1 MEAQRDRFKNATR
14 KPNRGAYFYPLVST
28 VTVAVIFLA
37 WSVISYFKMVN
48 PAFLPSPKD
57 VWDAFLEL
65 CRDGYKGQ
73 SLLSHIGVSLR
84 RLFLA
89 LGASLLVA
97 VPMGLA
103 AGSSRMVRAII
114 DPIIEFY
121 RPLPPLAYYTLLILF
136 LGIGD
141 ESKVTLLF
149 LSAFAPLL
157 IGIIFS
163 VQKIPVDRLRVSRS
177 LGAGGFKLLFHVVL
191 PSCLPD
197 ILTGFRTSVGLAYAT
212 LVAAEMVAA
221 ISGLGWLVLD
231 ASKFLRNDIVF
242 SGVILLGFIALA
254 MDLILRKVIKR
265 VSPWLDKQ
273 S

>member
-1 MEAQRDRFKNATR
+1 
-14 KPNRGAYFYPLVST
+14 
-28 VTVAVIFLA
+28 
-37 WSVISYFKMVN
+37 
-48 PAFLPSPKD
+48 
-57 VWDAFLEL
+57 
-65 CRDGYKGQ
+65 
-73 SLLSHIGVSLR
+73 VSLR
-84 RLFLA
+84 RLFIA
-89 LGASLLVA
+89 LSASLLIA
-97 VPMGLA
+97 APLGLA
-103 AGSSRMVRAII
+103 AGSSRLVRAAI
-114 DPIIEFY
+114 DPVIEFY

-141 ESKVTLLF
+141 ESKITLLF

-163 VQKIPVDRLRVSRS
+163 VQKIPVDRIRVARS
-177 LGAGGFKLLFHVVL
+177 LGAGGWRLLFYVVL

-242 SGVILLGFIALA
+242 VGVILLGFIALA
-254 MDLILRKVIKR
+254 MDLALRQAIR
-265 VSPWLDKQ
+265 RISPWIDK
-273 S
+273 